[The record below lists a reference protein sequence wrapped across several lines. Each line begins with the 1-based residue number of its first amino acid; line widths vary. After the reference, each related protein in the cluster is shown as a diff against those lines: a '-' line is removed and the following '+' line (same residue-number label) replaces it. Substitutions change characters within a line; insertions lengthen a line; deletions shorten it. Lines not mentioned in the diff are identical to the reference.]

1 MRDAAVMASPVR
13 SRGRVAAAVGLGG
26 AMGAGLRHAVAV
38 RFPASPGLLPWPT
51 FVENVSGALLLG
63 LALTLLLRRR
73 PGSRGLRAFV
83 GTGVLGAYTTFSA
96 LSVELVALVGAG
108 RPEAAAGYAAF
119 TLTCGLAAAF
129 TGVAIGRTVPV
140 RRP

>member
-83 GTGVLGAYTTFSA
+83 GTGVLGAYTTSA
-96 LSVELVALVGAG
+96 RSPSNSWRWSGPAG
-108 RPEAAAGYAAF
+108 PRPPRV
-119 TLTCGLAAAF
+119 T
-129 TGVAIGRTVPV
+129 
-140 RRP
+140 RRSP